1 MISVELG
8 ERKLQIL
15 QAIIDDYIVSDKPV
29 GSRPIEN
36 KYGMGISSATIRNE
50 MADLE
55 DMGYLQQPYT
65 SAGRIPSDKAYR
77 LYVDRLMKVKGLSVS
92 EAKYIKEFYAKKTR
106 QIEQVIFQTA
116 KILSDITKYTAVV
129 LTPQLN
135 KALIKHIQLVSLD
148 SACALLVIVT
158 SSGIIKDAIIDI
170 PEDISPEYLNRISNM
185 LTSVYKGK
193 SIDEIDADEVYE
205 MQRDIVRDRKFFNAL
220 VDALT
225 ESITSKDDREV
236 YLSGATNIFNFP
248 EYRDVLKAKAFLD
261 LLDEKEFLFKLFNK
275 HKADRISV
283 VIGEENEYEKLK
295 EYSIV
300 TATYKVG
307 DRVIGTMGIIGPTR
321 MEYSRAISVM
331 DYIGRSLSN
340 YLTKLFNK

>member
-1 MISVELG
+1 MELG

-15 QAIIDDYIVSDKPV
+15 QAIIDDYIVSAEPV
-29 GSRPIEN
+29 GSRTIAK

-77 LYVDRLMKVKGLSVS
+77 LYVDRLMKVKSLSVS

-106 QIEQVIFQTA
+106 QIEQVIYQTA
-116 KILSDITKYTAVV
+116 KILSDITNYTSVV

-148 SACALLVIVT
+148 STCALLVIVT
-158 SSGIIKDAIIDI
+158 SSGIIKDTIIDI

-193 SIDEIDADEVYE
+193 SIDEIDAEVVYE
-205 MQRDIVRDRKFFNAL
+205 MQRDIVKDRQFFNAL

-225 ESITSKDDREV
+225 ERIRAKEDREV
-236 YLSGATNIFNFP
+236 YLGGATNIFNFP
-248 EYRDVLKAKAFLD
+248 EYHDVLKAKAFLD
-261 LLDEKEFLFKLFNK
+261 LLDEKEFLFKFFSK
-275 HKADRISV
+275 PETDGISV
-283 VIGEENEYEKLK
+283 VIGQENKYEELK

-307 DRVIGTMGIIGPTR
+307 DRILGTMGIIGPTR

-331 DYIGRSLSN
+331 DYIGKSLSN
-340 YLTKLFNK
+340 YLTKLFSK